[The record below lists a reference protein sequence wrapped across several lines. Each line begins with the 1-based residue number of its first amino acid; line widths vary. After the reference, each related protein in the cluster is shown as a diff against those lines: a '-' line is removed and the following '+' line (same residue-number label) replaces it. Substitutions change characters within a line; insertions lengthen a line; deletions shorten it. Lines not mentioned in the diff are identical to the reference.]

1 MAAGQ
6 TGRKDILKLLFFA
19 WGRGAG
25 TLSYS
30 KIRNIVQA
38 SKSHALFHIVC
49 GRGWNEVWPE
59 GVWGGATGVE
69 FGSGSDRVRVCRA
82 VFQTLR
88 REEKR
93 VRRDK
98 KLSAEYEWGSF
109 MFNFGT

>member
-49 GRGWNEVWPE
+49 GRGRNEVRPE
-59 GVWGGATGVE
+59 AVWGGGR
-69 FGSGSDRVRVCRA
+69 GWNLDRAWVCRA

-88 REEKR
+88 REEMR

>member
-49 GRGWNEVWPE
+49 GRGGRGRIWI
-59 GVWGGATGVE
+59 G
-69 FGSGSDRVRVCRA
+69 FGSGVGVPCGISDAPAGRK
-82 VFQTLR
+82 
-88 REEKR
+88 E
-93 VRRDK
+93 
-98 KLSAEYEWGSF
+98 
-109 MFNFGT
+109 GTER

>member
-6 TGRKDILKLLFFA
+6 AGRKDILKLLFFA

-49 GRGWNEVWPE
+49 GRGWNEVRAE
-59 GVWGGATGVE
+59 AVWGAGQNLDRVWIG
-69 FGSGSDRVRVCRA
+69 FGSGVGVPCGISDAPAGRK
-82 VFQTLR
+82 
-88 REEKR
+88 E
-93 VRRDK
+93 
-98 KLSAEYEWGSF
+98 
-109 MFNFGT
+109 GTEG

>member
-49 GRGWNEVWPE
+49 GRGWNEVRAE
-59 GVWGGATGVE
+59 AVWGGDGGVIWIG
-69 FGSGSDRVRVCRA
+69 FGSGSGVPCGVTDTPAGRK
-82 VFQTLR
+82 
-88 REEKR
+88 E
-93 VRRDK
+93 
-98 KLSAEYEWGSF
+98 
-109 MFNFGT
+109 GTER

>member
-49 GRGWNEVWPE
+49 GRGWNEVRPE
-59 GVWGGATGVE
+59 AVWGGAGAE
-69 FGSGSDRVRVCRA
+69 FGSGVGVPCGISDAPAGRK
-82 VFQTLR
+82 
-88 REEKR
+88 EG
-93 VRRDK
+93 
-98 KLSAEYEWGSF
+98 AER
-109 MFNFGT
+109 

>member
-6 TGRKDILKLLFFA
+6 TGRKDKPKLLFFA

-49 GRGWNEVWPE
+49 GGGGGRG
-59 GVWGGATGVE
+59 GVE
-69 FGSGSDRVRVCRA
+69 FGSGVGVPCGVTDTPAGRK
-82 VFQTLR
+82 
-88 REEKR
+88 E
-93 VRRDK
+93 
-98 KLSAEYEWGSF
+98 
-109 MFNFGT
+109 GTER

>member
-49 GRGWNEVWPE
+49 GRGWNEVRPE
-59 GVWGGATGVE
+59 AVWGGATGVE
-69 FGSGSDRVRVCRA
+69 FGSGVGVPCGISDAPAGRN
-82 VFQTLR
+82 
-88 REEKR
+88 EG
-93 VRRDK
+93 
-98 KLSAEYEWGSF
+98 AER
-109 MFNFGT
+109 

>member
-6 TGRKDILKLLFFA
+6 TGRKDKPKLLFFA

-49 GRGWNEVWPE
+49 GRGWNEVRAE
-59 GVWGGATGVE
+59 EVWGGGAE
-69 FGSGSDRVRVCRA
+69 FGSGVGVPCGISDAPAGRK
-82 VFQTLR
+82 
-88 REEKR
+88 E
-93 VRRDK
+93 
-98 KLSAEYEWGSF
+98 
-109 MFNFGT
+109 GTER